1 MAFICPN
8 VRVILW
14 RERRCYVGSY
24 MVRKKHNLAQ
34 VMGKHIA
41 IIGEEKRRGKRRSL
55 KGESGGQQ

>member
-1 MAFICPN
+1 
-8 VRVILW
+8 
-14 RERRCYVGSY
+14 

-41 IIGEEKRRGKRRSL
+41 IVGEEKRRGKRRSL